1 MKRILYFII
10 MFSAFFGCEEVE
22 KVEKSTWNIIQEE
35 ILVSSCLNC
44 HASETA
50 IAKQSGLDLTNDE
63 AYSDMIGVSPKNIAA
78 KEDGLVIVSN
88 EGGMKGLAKSFL
100 WEKINAYDREHYLS
114 DHPEYGQM
122 MPPGENFLSD
132 GQLQFV
138 RSWIEAGAP
147 ESGNVV
153 DEKYYWIQIV
163 IHHLN
168 FIL

>member
-1 MKRILYFII
+1 MRRISYLII
-10 MFSAFFGCEEVE
+10 IFSIFFGCEEAKKE
-22 KVEKSTWNIIQEE
+22 ETSTWNIIQEE

-50 IAKQSGLDLTNDE
+50 ITKQSGLDLTNDE
-63 AYSDMIGVSPKNIAA
+63 AYSEMVGVVPKNIAA

-138 RSWIEAGAP
+138 RAWIEAGAP
-147 ESGNVV
+147 ETGVV
-153 DEKYYWIQIV
+153 IDEK
-163 IHHLN
+163 
-168 FIL
+168 